1 MVIAERGFRRVSA
14 VQHHEHMLSV
24 CGKCPIG
31 KASALL
37 VREGFKSEARKE
49 GDKGQYN
56 E

>member
-37 VREGFKSEARKE
+37 VREDVRNEALKE
-49 GDKGQYN
+49 SDERQYDQ
-56 E
+56 